1 MYLLLKPNELNYFNL
16 AKSQL
21 HINDDFGHVRATICP
36 DLSDRDALAR
46 FVVAP
51 LRNRHES

>member
-1 MYLLLKPNELNYFNL
+1 MYLLLKPNELNFFNL

-36 DLSDRDALAR
+36 DLSNRDALAR